1 MLVSV
6 QRRTLL
12 RIAKHLPR
20 SRPGL
25 PHLPHPLPIEMARV
39 AQWFHAASDTTRL
52 AILEFL
58 SQRERCVNELQEVL
72 DAPQST
78 ISFHL
83 KVLRQSG
90 LVGERREG
98 RSKYYRLRGET
109 LDFMIAVIQIVSPG
123 KHVGTCPLSC
133 CR

>member
-1 MLVSV
+1 MR
-6 QRRTLL
+6 RRTLL
-12 RIAKHLPR
+12 RIAKYLPR
-20 SRPGL
+20 KRPGL

-58 SQRERCVNELQEVL
+58 SQRERCVSELHEVVGG
-72 DAPQST
+72 PQSS

-83 KVLRQSG
+83 KVLRDSG
-90 LVGERREG
+90 LVRERRDG
-98 RSKYYRLRGET
+98 RWKFYSLGGET
-109 LDFMIAVIQIVSPG
+109 LAEMIAFIQIVSPG

>member
-1 MLVSV
+1 MR
-6 QRRTLL
+6 RRTLL
-12 RIAKHLPR
+12 RIAKHLQR
-20 SRPGL
+20 NRPGL

-58 SQRERCVNELQEVL
+58 SQRERCVNELEQVL

-98 RSKYYRLRGET
+98 RSKYYRLRGQT
-109 LDFMIAVIQIVSPG
+109 LDFMIPSLHTATPANHAPPSPRSSS
-123 KHVGTCPLSC
+123 PS
-133 CR
+133 